1 MDGRIKRLRVRT
13 TIRAGQ
19 PAQTAQTT
27 NALVDRAMFVLLDI
41 LQKPTDWAYN
51 AICQAPARKP

>member
-1 MDGRIKRLRVRT
+1 MNEKIKPLRVLT
-13 TIRAGQ
+13 TVRAGVLAEQ
-19 PAQTAQTT
+19 AQQVAEK
-27 NALVDRAMFVLLDI
+27 AMFALLDA